1 MDALRVAGFLVVR
14 VGKRAGR
21 TRASTKSSEWI
32 DGPVI
37 KVFIFMGDQSMQTTF
52 LT

>member
-37 KVFIFMGDQSMQTTF
+37 KYSFSWEINRCRRRF
-52 LT
+52 